1 MELPCVLAVR
11 DAWAT
16 ALDRRQ
22 LLLGRVEGL
31 YSIASAY
38 STILRSRFVIIN
50 PGVETESILR
60 DILLRQVGDASIVLV
75 AATAR
80 HIATTQFVGLAR
92 PIRMPAQESLLI
104 MLLTSLYLSQAL
116 SLAVD
121 NILPSL
127 IDIADIV
134 AGTSAQVDIRQLQI
148 VQKV

>member
-1 MELPCVLAVR
+1 MIV
-11 DAWAT
+11 D
-16 ALDRRQ
+16 
-22 LLLGRVEGL
+22 
-31 YSIASAY
+31 
-38 STILRSRFVIIN
+38 

-60 DILLRQVGDASIVLV
+60 DILLRQVSDTSIVLV
-75 AATAR
+75 AATAHR
-80 HIATTQFVGLAR
+80 IATTQLVRLAR
-92 PIRMPAQESLLI
+92 PVRMPAQESLLI
-104 MLLTSLYLSQAL
+104 MLFTSLYLSQAF